1 MNNRK
6 VLVGLIVVAL
16 LALVGLAL
24 AQENMGG
31 RGGRGGGGGAPGDQA
46 SRAARQMARIQAALG
61 ASDAE
66 WKVLEPKIQLVM
78 TRSHEAQ
85 IGRGMYGRAGA
96 APVTAETPLAKA
108 AADLQKALDN
118 PQATSEQIT
127 ERLAVVRAAQQKAD
141 AALAA
146 ARESLR
152 SSANTRQEAHLVLL
166 GILL

>member
-1 MNNRK
+1 MGNRK
-6 VLVGLIVVAL
+6 VLVGLIVVAV

-24 AQENMGG
+24 AQESRGG
-31 RGGRGGGGGAPGDQA
+31 RGGRPGDPA
-46 SRAARQMARIQAALG
+46 SRAARQMARIRAALG
-61 ASDAE
+61 ASEAE

-78 TRSHEAQ
+78 TRSREAQ

-108 AADLQKALDN
+108 AADLQKMLDN

-127 ERLAVVRAAQQKAD
+127 ERLAAVRAAQKSAD
-141 AALAA
+141 DALAA

>member
-1 MNNRK
+1 MGNRK
-6 VLVGLIVVAL
+6 VLVGLIVVAM

-24 AQENMGG
+24 AQET

-61 ASDAE
+61 ASEAE

-78 TRSHEAQ
+78 TRSREAQ
-85 IGRGMYGRAGA
+85 IGRGMYGRPGA
-96 APVTAETPLAKA
+96 APATAETPLAKA

-127 ERLAVVRAAQQKAD
+127 ERLAAVRAAQKTAD

>member
-1 MNNRK
+1 
-6 VLVGLIVVAL
+6 VLVGLIVVAV

-24 AQENMGG
+24 AQESRGG
-31 RGGRGGGGGAPGDQA
+31 RGGRPGDPA
-46 SRAARQMARIQAALG
+46 SRAARQMARIRAALG
-61 ASDAE
+61 ASEAE

-78 TRSHEAQ
+78 TRSREAQ
-85 IGRGMYGRAGA
+85 IGPGMYGRAGA

-108 AADLQKALDN
+108 AADLQKMLDN

-127 ERLAVVRAAQQKAD
+127 ERLAAVRAAQKSAD
-141 AALAA
+141 DALAA

>member
-1 MNNRK
+1 MGNRK
-6 VLVGLIVVAL
+6 VLVGLIVVAM
-16 LALVGLAL
+16 LALVGLAV
-24 AQENMGG
+24 AQET

-46 SRAARQMARIQAALG
+46 SRAARQMARIQATLG
-61 ASDAE
+61 ASEAE
-66 WKVLEPKIQLVM
+66 WKVLEPKIQLVI
-78 TRSHEAQ
+78 TRSREAQ
-85 IGRGMYGRAGA
+85 ISRGMYGRAGA
-96 APVTAETPLAKA
+96 AAETPETPLAKA

-127 ERLAVVRAAQQKAD
+127 ERLAAVRAAQKTAD

>member
-1 MNNRK
+1 MGYRK
-6 VLVGLIVVAL
+6 VLVGVILVAL

-24 AQENMGG
+24 AQES
-31 RGGRGGGGGAPGDQA
+31 RGGRGGQPGDPA
-46 SRAARQMARIQAALG
+46 SRAARQMARMRAALG
-61 ASDAE
+61 ASEAD

-78 TRSHEAQ
+78 TRSREAQ

-108 AADLQKALDN
+108 AADLQRALDN
-118 PQATSEQIT
+118 PQATSEQIA
-127 ERLAVVRAAQQKAD
+127 EKLAAVRAAQQKAD
-141 AALAA
+141 AALAT